1 MKLAYIVLCVFLLPY
16 CLKAESADSL
26 RLMRTKEL
34 KAVFDSLGVADPVY
48 LQKTIFRWGMCG
60 FRNYCGA
67 LLLSIRLIYALRP
80 RRILWSPVILAGPG

>member
-34 KAVFDSLGVADPVY
+34 KAVFDSLGVADPE
-48 LQKTIFRWGMCG
+48 MC
-60 FRNYCGA
+60 
-67 LLLSIRLIYALRP
+67 IRDRACSADSY
-80 RRILWSPVILAGPG
+80 RI